1 MENRGERTRLGRH
14 SPAHRTRG
22 DRDRTPESPSQ
33 ASDVPGS
40 IGQSL
45 IRRSSHCF
53 LHPIWRSS
61 WHLAAQNTPDRW
73 RRRTFCDNRG
83 RMGDRRIDMRSRSIV
98 FAALLC
104 VASGCSRS
112 VPPGPE
118 LAMTATIKD
127 LMDAMVDPN
136 AEYLFDNIV
145 EIVDE
150 KGIID
155 KTPKTD
161 DEWAEVRRRAVLL
174 FEAPNLLVTPG
185 RKVAKPGEKPKYP
198 EVELG
203 LEQIQKLIDDD
214 RDAFVRR
221 AKRLQDAA
229 GLALKAIDARDKKE
243 LFAKLGDVDKAC
255 ESCHLRYW
263 YPNDKRA
270 REAAAADGVVD

>member
-1 MENRGERTRLGRH
+1 MSGYSSADSYLQPRRAGI
-14 SPAHRTRG
+14 RG
-22 DRDRTPESPSQ
+22 DNQ
-33 ASDVPGS
+33 
-40 IGQSL
+40 
-45 IRRSSHCF
+45 
-53 LHPIWRSS
+53 
-61 WHLAAQNTPDRW
+61 
-73 RRRTFCDNRG
+73 G
-83 RMGDRRIDMRSRSIV
+83 RMGDRRIDMTPRLIV
-98 FAALLC
+98 IAALLC
-104 VASGCSRS
+104 VATGCSRS

-161 DEWAEVRRRAVLL
+161 DEWKEVRRRALML
-174 FEAPNLLVTPG
+174 FEAPNLLVAPG
-185 RKVAKPGEKPKYP
+185 RKVGRPGEKAEYP

-203 LEQIQKLIDDD
+203 PEQIQKLIDDD

-221 AKRLQDAA
+221 ARQLQDAA
-229 GLALKAIDARDKKE
+229 ALALKATDARDKKE

-255 ESCHLRYW
+255 ENCHLHYW

-270 REAAAADGVVD
+270 REAAKQDGIID